1 MIASTPGHL
10 HSYNIRVYVLQ
21 NVLQASKHNDVIL
34 PIIVAYWQ
42 GHTKIYINK
51 KATERRLFSLD
62 VTAILP
68 VLV

>member
-21 NVLQASKHNDVIL
+21 NVLRASKHNDVI
-34 PIIVAYWQ
+34 IIVAYWQ
-42 GHTKIYINK
+42 GHTKIYIKK